1 MSESGAAEDYA
12 AGDVDVIAGG
22 NEITDDVKD
31 RRHSLA
37 RKDVTRKEDAG
48 EKSEKGKLNGFGL
61 GIGFARNEDAD
72 GKRNEK
78 IRKRKECENQHAAV
92 DGNLKDE
99 AHERENQAELRKTD
113 REIGKQLAE
122 EQSHGADGSDE
133 KLFEGAAL
141 FFADNGEGRQER
153 GDVEQQ
159 NGSEAREKEIR
170 RARAGIEEQLGAHVD
185 GKGSAVLE
193 NAAQRFIEAN
203 GGGYVDGLAGD
214 GRVRAVNEDED
225 LSAHVMEQAV
235 GIIYR
240 NLDAH
245 ARPGGNDG
253 VVQIAVI
260 IDVTHDMKRVGVSQP
275 IHQFAALAAAVE
287 VQDHGIDLPDVGVN
301 TETKHNH
308 LQQRNDEGKEKRRGV
323 TADMQ
328 DFLIK
333 DSAETAEE
341 VTHGRPPAALDVYR

>member
-61 GIGFARNEDAD
+61 RVGFAGNQNAD

-99 AHERENQAELRKTD
+99 AHEGEDQAEFRKTD
-113 REIGKQLAE
+113 CEIRKQLAE

-141 FFADNGEGRQER
+141 LLADNGEGGQER

-159 NGSEAREKEIR
+159 NGGEAREKEIR
-170 RARAGIEEQLGAHVD
+170 RARVGIEEQLGAHVHR
-185 GKGSAVLE
+185 KGGAILQ
-193 NAAQRFIEAN
+193 NAAERLIETDR
-203 GGGYVDGLAGD
+203 GGDVDSLAGD
-214 GRVRAVNEDED
+214 GRVRTVDEDED
-225 LSAHVMEQAV
+225 LGAHVVEEAV
-235 GIIYR
+235 GIIHR
-240 NLDAH
+240 NLDAD
-245 ARPGGNDG
+245 AGLGGNDG
-253 VVQIAVI
+253 VVEVAIV

-287 VQDHGIDLPDVGVN
+287 VQDHGIDLTDVGVN

>member
-1 MSESGAAEDYA
+1 MSESGGAEDYSPG
-12 AGDVDVIAGG
+12 AGVVITSG
-22 NEITDDVKD
+22 NGKNCHGKNPTP
-31 RRHSLA
+31 SLA
-37 RKDVTRKEDAG
+37 RKDVTRKEDAW

-141 FFADNGEGRQER
+141 FFADNGEGGQER

-159 NGSEAREKEIR
+159 NGGEAREKEIR
-170 RARAGIEEQLGAHVD
+170 RARVGIEEQLGAHVD

-193 NAAQRFIEAN
+193 NSAQRFIEAN

-225 LSAHVMEQAV
+225 LSAHVVEEEVRIMH
-235 GIIYR
+235 R
-240 NLDAH
+240 NLAADAGL
-245 ARPGGNDG
+245 GGNDG
-253 VVQIAVI
+253 VVQIAGI
-260 IDVTHDMKRVGVSQP
+260 IDVTHHMKSVGVSQP
-275 IHQFAALAAAVE
+275 IHPF
-287 VQDHGIDLPDVGVN
+287 
-301 TETKHNH
+301 
-308 LQQRNDEGKEKRRGV
+308 
-323 TADMQ
+323 
-328 DFLIK
+328 
-333 DSAETAEE
+333 
-341 VTHGRPPAALDVYR
+341 